1 MQSSEFQEN
10 QSTSIDVKE
19 LIFKYLAFLH
29 WIVLGA
35 VVALTVAYFYLRYA
49 DETYQASNIIKILD
63 NNNSGFKLP
72 TDAMSFF
79 SKNKVNL
86 ENETEVLQSSLLIG
100 RVVDALD
107 LQNTYF
113 TKGAIKETEVGPL
126 APFYI
131 KWHGS
136 PEKVNEIQTKVVLEI
151 TKNGFYVNGQKSLK
165 QFNKIYLHQGNA
177 YSIHLKNNFKEAA
190 SSGDYEIKKF
200 KKEGAIQLTQSQ
212 VSVSPVGKQ
221 SELLRITVTTN
232 HPQKAADIANKLAEI
247 FDQDGVNDRQ
257 LVHRKTIEFVNNRF
271 SFLFRE
277 LDSIERNKANYK
289 IGQNI
294 ADFTADAGAL
304 LGTKTA
310 TNAELNQAKT
320 QSVLSEILIETLGKT
335 KSNELLPANIGLE
348 QVEVANIIDQ
358 YNELVLKQQ
367 KLLQSVGENHPAV
380 LELKDT
386 QKELKN
392 NIKASLATYKK
403 VLQSKI
409 AAISQIS
416 SGQSQQYAALPF
428 QEKAIRSIERQQEIK
443 EALYIILLQKREEAA
458 VNLAIINPSIKLV
471 DFAKA
476 NNAPISP
483 KRPIIFLA
491 ALLLGIGIPL
501 GIIYI
506 YFMMDTKIHTKKD
519 VEAVVKDI
527 PVIAEIPHITD
538 DEKMVK
544 NLDRS
549 VLSEA
554 FRMLRTNL
562 NYLIK
567 DNKASQVIFTTST
580 IKGEGKTFISM
591 NLAITFSTLGKK
603 VILVGGDL
611 RNPQLHKMLNISR
624 HQKGVTNYLHDTV
637 TQLDDIIEKGAKY
650 NLKLDFI
657 FSGTIP
663 PNPAELLSNGRFEL
677 LLEELKK
684 EYDYVIVDTAPT
696 LLVTDT
702 TLIANLSDMMVFVIR
717 ANHTEK
723 NLLHFI
729 NELQALKKIKNAG
742 IVLNNIGQQKG
753 YGYKYGYG
761 YSYSYKYNYG
771 YGYGYGADQTKR
783 RHKRSIWSTI
793 KKWFKKA

>member
-49 DETYQASNIIKILD
+49 DETYQASNVIKILD
-63 NNNSGFKLP
+63 NNNSGFKMP
-72 TDAMSFF
+72 TDALSFF
-79 SKNKVNL
+79 SKGKINL
-86 ENETEVLQSSLLIG
+86 ENETEVLQSALLIEK
-100 RVVDALD
+100 VVDTLD
-107 LQNTYF
+107 LQNVYY
-113 TKGAIKETEVGPL
+113 TKGTIKETEIGPTAPFTIHWTEFPEEVAEIEL
-126 APFYI
+126 AISLELTQKGYYLSGKNTLKEYGKSYSYKGHPFYI
-131 KWHGS
+131 
-136 PEKVNEIQTKVVLEI
+136 L
-151 TKNGFYVNGQKSLK
+151 LK
-165 QFNKIYLHQGNA
+165 EVDAKKI
-177 YSIHLKNNFKEAA
+177 E
-190 SSGDYEIKKF
+190 GDYKIVKIKK
-200 KKEGAIQLTQSQ
+200 EHAIQSVKSQLT
-212 VSVSPVGKQ
+212 VTPVGKQ
-221 SELLRITVTTN
+221 SELLRLTVSAN
-232 HPQKAADIANKLAEI
+232 HPEKAANIANMLAAV
-247 FDQDGVNDRQ
+247 FDQDGVKDRQ
-257 LVHRKTIEFVNNRF
+257 LVHQKTVNFVNERF
-271 SFLFRE
+271 GFLFKE
-277 LDSIERNKANYK
+277 LDSIEKDKANYK
-289 IGQNI
+289 QKENL
-294 ADFTADAGAL
+294 ADFQADAGVL
-304 LGTKTA
+304 LATKSGTKG
-310 TNAELNQAKT
+310 ELNAAKT
-320 QSVLSEILIETLGKT
+320 QAVLSEILIETLGKT

-458 VNLAIINPSIKLV
+458 VNLAIINPSIKMV
-471 DFAKA
+471 DFAKSVEV
-476 NNAPISP
+476 PISP

-527 PVIAEIPHITD
+527 PVIAEIPHIADT
-538 DEKMVK
+538 EKMVK
-544 NLDRS
+544 YLDRS

-562 NYLIK
+562 NFLMK
-567 DNKASQVIFTTST
+567 DTKQSQVIFTTST
-580 IKGEGKTFISM
+580 IKGEGKTFVSM
-591 NLAITFSTLGKK
+591 NLAITLSTLGKK
-603 VILVGGDL
+603 VILVGADL

-637 TQLDDIIEKGAKY
+637 TKIDDIIEKGSQY

-684 EYDYVIVDTAPT
+684 EYDFVMVDTAPT

-702 TLIANLSDMMVFVIR
+702 TLIANLSDLIVFVTR

-729 NELQALKKIKNAG
+729 NELKTLKKINNAG
-742 IVLNNIGQQKG
+742 IVLNNVGEQKG

-783 RHKRSIWSTI
+783 RHKRSIWSTL
-793 KKWFKKA
+793 KKLFRKS